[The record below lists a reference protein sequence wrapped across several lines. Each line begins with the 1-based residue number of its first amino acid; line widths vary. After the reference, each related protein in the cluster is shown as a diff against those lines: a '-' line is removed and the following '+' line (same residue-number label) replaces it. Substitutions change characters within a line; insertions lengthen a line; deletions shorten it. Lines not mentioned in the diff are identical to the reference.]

1 MAGGL
6 PRSGTYKCTWGALF
20 RQGERENLGSRVNH
34 AMPPPVKDNA
44 TLTAANNAARPAAAS
59 LPPAEAGIKQQ
70 PVALEVAVTV
80 NGARALEGS
89 DKREPF
95 SESTRTVLVFGNGAV
110 IRLSS
115 AVAPG
120 QLLFLTNEKTKKEV
134 ICQVVK
140 SKNYRNVSGYVELEF
155 TEPVVGFW
163 GMRFPGDRVVTAPP
177 PAPAAIATPKISE
190 IKPAIPAPVKKDLEA
205 KILEPKLVAPPAPRI
220 APPAALAPA
229 PANPEVPVNAAP
241 ENSIEPSFPIVDP
254 SRGADAKAFIIAA
267 QPETSPLLSTLDEA
281 NSPAASEMK
290 PAAPAGVNAAQS
302 PVSTDPETEALKQHT
317 ARLQEELSSMLFS
330 GAAPT
335 PSAKPVQNSPAPP
348 VVEKRT
354 PAEPAA
360 KVVEFTETPEPGPVW
375 TRPVEHAKIAAPS
388 QKSSLDDE
396 ELKIPAW
403 LEPLARNTAA
413 LAPTEEQV
421 EKEKPKRLAEQPK
434 IEEIATEPLAAKPKE
449 IVVELP
455 APSFGSELPLDRGDR
470 STGSVSRTSS
480 KGLFVGAIAAAFLLL
495 AGGGW
500 WYMRQQSSGVQTNE
514 ALAAP
519 APAASVPAATL
530 PSQPRRN
537 AALPTNPS
545 APVNPPAQNNL
556 PAQTNTVVQ
565 KNPIAKPAAIAPA
578 SLSTAPARNAQPS
591 SNPANGGSAV
601 ASAVSSQP
609 APTPEPVKKPT
620 LGEVR
625 LAAPKVT
632 RHHNSQNAVEADPG
646 LTLNDEQPESNTETL
661 NAGLSVDNKQPAAPV
676 VALKQ
681 PAAPVVD
688 LPVGGDVK
696 QAKLISS
703 IPPVYPA
710 LARNQ
715 HVSGDV
721 RIDALI
727 DANGRVTTMKVVSG
741 PTLLHQAAM
750 DALRQWKYQPASLD
764 GKPVPMHLTVT
775 IQFRFQ

>member
-1 MAGGL
+1 
-6 PRSGTYKCTWGALF
+6 
-20 RQGERENLGSRVNH
+20 
-34 AMPPPVKDNA
+34 
-44 TLTAANNAARPAAAS
+44 
-59 LPPAEAGIKQQ
+59 
-70 PVALEVAVTV
+70 
-80 NGARALEGS
+80 
-89 DKREPF
+89 
-95 SESTRTVLVFGNGAV
+95 GAV

-177 PAPAAIATPKISE
+177 PAPAAPQPLPPKVEAPAAIVTPKISE
-190 IKPAIPAPVKKDLEA
+190 TKPAIPAAIKKDSGA
-205 KILEPKLVAPPAPRI
+205 KIPEPKLVAPPTPRI

-229 PANPEVPVNAAP
+229 RANPEVPVNAAP
-241 ENSIEPSFPIVDP
+241 EKSIEPSFPIVDP

-317 ARLQEELSSMLFS
+317 ARLQEELSSLLFT

-354 PAEPAA
+354 PAIPAA

-375 TRPVEHAKIAAPS
+375 TKPAEHLKTAAPS
-388 QKSSLDDE
+388 QKSSFDDE

-403 LEPLARNTAA
+403 LEPLARNAA
-413 LAPTEEQV
+413 APASTEEPV
-421 EKEKPKRLAEQPK
+421 EKEKPKRIAEQPQ
-434 IEEIATEPLAAKPKE
+434 IEEIATEPLAAEPKE

-470 STGSVSRTSS
+470 STGSVSRSSS
-480 KGLFVGAIAAAFLLL
+480 KGLFVGAIAAAVLLL

-500 WYMRQQSSGVQTNE
+500 WYMRQQSSGVPTNE
-514 ALAAP
+514 ALALTPPSP
-519 APAASVPAATL
+519 AVSVPAVTL
-530 PSQPRRN
+530 PSQPQGN
-537 AALPTNPS
+537 AAVPTNPS
-545 APVNPPAQNNL
+545 APVNPAAQNNS
-556 PAQTNTVVQ
+556 PAQTNTVAQ
-565 KNPIAKPAAIAPA
+565 KNSAAEPAAIAPA
-578 SLSTAPARNAQPS
+578 SLSTTPARNAQPP
-591 SNPANGGSAV
+591 SNPANGGTAV

-609 APTPEPVKKPT
+609 APTPEPVKKPS

-632 RHHNSQNAVEADPG
+632 RHHTSQNAVEPDPG
-646 LTLNDEQPESNTETL
+646 LTLDDGRPESDTETL
-661 NAGLSVDNKQPAAPV
+661 NAGLSV
-676 VALKQ
+676 
-681 PAAPVVD
+681 
-688 LPVGGDVK
+688 
-696 QAKLISS
+696 
-703 IPPVYPA
+703 
-710 LARNQ
+710 
-715 HVSGDV
+715 
-721 RIDALI
+721 
-727 DANGRVTTMKVVSG
+727 
-741 PTLLHQAAM
+741 
-750 DALRQWKYQPASLD
+750 
-764 GKPVPMHLTVT
+764 
-775 IQFRFQ
+775 

>member
-1 MAGGL
+1 MVGPLPGGRTYRCLRGTLLQAGRIRNFSL
-6 PRSGTYKCTWGALF
+6 ASVP
-20 RQGERENLGSRVNH
+20 
-34 AMPPPVKDNA
+34 AMPPTVKENES
-44 TLTAANNAARPAAAS
+44 LTARPGTAQRPASTTTSHADAA
-59 LPPAEAGIKQQ
+59 IKQQ
-70 PVALEVAVTV
+70 PVALEVPVTV
-80 NGARALEGS
+80 NGARTVEGS

-95 SESTRTVLVFGNGAV
+95 SESTKTVLVFGNGAV

-134 ICQVVK
+134 ICQFVK

-177 PAPAAIATPKISE
+177 PAPAAIATSKISE
-190 IKPAIPAPVKKDLEA
+190 TKPAIPATIKKNSEA
-205 KILEPKLVAPPAPRI
+205 KIPEPKLVASAAPRI

-229 PANPEVPVNAAP
+229 RANPEVPVNVAP

-254 SRGADAKAFIIAA
+254 SRGADAKSFIIAA
-267 QPETSPLLSTLDEA
+267 QPETAPLLSTLDEA
-281 NSPAASEMK
+281 NSPAASETK

-302 PVSTDPETEALKQHT
+302 PVSTNQETEALKQHT
-317 ARLQEELSSMLFS
+317 ARLQEELSSLHFL

-335 PSAKPVQNSPAPP
+335 PSTKPVQNSPAPP

-360 KVVEFTETPEPGPVW
+360 KVVKFTETQEPGPVW

-403 LEPLARNTAA
+403 LEPLARNAA
-413 LAPTEEQV
+413 APAASEEPV
-421 EKEKPKRLAEQPK
+421 EKEKPKRIAEQPK
-434 IEEIATEPLAAKPKE
+434 IEEIATEPLAARPKE
-449 IVVELP
+449 IIVELP

-470 STGSVSRTSS
+470 STERVSRTSS
-480 KGLFVGAIAAAFLLL
+480 KGLLVGAIAAAFLLL

-500 WYMRQQSSGVQTNE
+500 WYMRQQSSEVPTNE

-519 APAASVPAATL
+519 APAVSVPAVTL
-530 PSQPRRN
+530 PSQPQGN
-537 AALPTNPS
+537 AALPTSPS
-545 APVNPPAQNNL
+545 ARVNPAAQNNS
-556 PAQTNTVVQ
+556 PVQTNTVAQ
-565 KNPIAKPAAIAPA
+565 KNPAAKPATIAPA
-578 SLSTAPARNAQPS
+578 SLSTTPARNAQPT
-591 SNPANGGSAV
+591 SNPANGGTAV

-609 APTPEPVKKPT
+609 VPTPEPVKKPT

-646 LTLNDEQPESNTETL
+646 LTLNDAQPESDTETL
-661 NAGLSVDNKQPAAPV
+661 NAGLVDNKQPAAPV
-676 VALKQ
+676 VAL
-681 PAAPVVD
+681 
-688 LPVGGDVK
+688 PVGGDVK
-696 QAKLISS
+696 QARLISS
-703 IPPVYPA
+703 IPPTYPV
-710 LARNQ
+710 LAKNQ

-727 DANGRVTTMKVVSG
+727 DANGRVTAMKVVSG
-741 PTLLHQAAM
+741 PTLLHQSAM
-750 DALRQWKYQPASLD
+750 DSLRQWKYQPATLD
-764 GKPVPMHLTVT
+764 
-775 IQFRFQ
+775 

>member
-1 MAGGL
+1 M
-6 PRSGTYKCTWGALF
+6 YVGALF
-20 RQGERENLGSRVNH
+20 RQGERQNLGSRVNH
-34 AMPPPVKDNA
+34 AMPPPVKDND
-44 TLTAANNAARPAAAS
+44 TLAAANNAARPAAAS
-59 LPPAEAGIKQQ
+59 LPPVEAGIKQQ

-80 NGARALEGS
+80 NGARALDGS

-95 SESTRTVLVFGNGAV
+95 SESTKTVLVFGNGAV

-155 TEPVVGFW
+155 TEPALGFW
-163 GMRFPGDRVVTAPP
+163 GMRFPGDRVVTAPQP
-177 PAPAAIATPKISE
+177 LAPKAEAPAAIATPKISE

-229 PANPEVPVNAAP
+229 RGNPEVPVNVAP

-267 QPETSPLLSTLDEA
+267 QPETPPLLSTLDET
-281 NSPAASEMK
+281 NSPAASETK

-302 PVSTDPETEALKQHT
+302 PVSTNQETEALKQHT
-317 ARLQEELSSMLFS
+317 ARLQEELSSLHFL

-335 PSAKPVQNSPAPP
+335 PSTKPVQNSPAPP

-354 PAEPAA
+354 AAIPAA
-360 KVVEFTETPEPGPVW
+360 KVVEFTETPKPGPVW
-375 TRPVEHAKIAAPS
+375 TKPPEQPKTAAPS

-403 LEPLARNTAA
+403 LEPLARNAA
-413 LAPTEEQV
+413 APASTEEPV
-421 EKEKPKRLAEQPK
+421 EKEKPKRIAEQPK
-434 IEEIATEPLAAKPKE
+434 IEEIATEPLTAGPKE

-480 KGLFVGAIAAAFLLL
+480 KGLFVGAIAAVVLLL

-500 WYMRQQSSGVQTNE
+500 WYMRQQSDDVQTNE

-519 APAASVPAATL
+519 APAVSVPAVTL
-530 PSQPRRN
+530 PSQPQGKS
-537 AALPTNPS
+537 ALPTNPS
-545 APVNPPAQNNL
+545 ARVNPAAQNNS
-556 PAQTNTVVQ
+556 PVQTNTVAQ
-565 KNPIAKPAAIAPA
+565 KNPVAKPAAIAPA
-578 SLSTAPARNAQPS
+578 SLSTTPARNAQPS

-632 RHHNSQNAVEADPG
+632 RHHNLQNAAEADPG

-661 NAGLSVDNKQPAAPV
+661 NAGLSVDNKQPAAP
-676 VALKQ
+676 
-681 PAAPVVD
+681 APVAA
-688 LPVGGDVK
+688 LPIGGDVK

-703 IPPVYPA
+703 VPPTYPA

-721 RIDALI
+721 RVDALI

>member
-6 PRSGTYKCTWGALF
+6 PRSRTYKCTWGALF
-20 RQGERENLGSRVNH
+20 RQGERQNLGSRVNH
-34 AMPPPVKDNA
+34 SMPPPVKDND
-44 TLTAANNAARPAAAS
+44 TLAAANNAARPGAAS

-80 NGARALEGS
+80 NGARALDGS
-89 DKREPF
+89 EKREPF
-95 SESTRTVLVFGNGAV
+95 SESTKTVLVFGNGAV

-120 QLLFLTNEKTKKEV
+120 QLLFLTNKKTKKEV
-134 ICQVVK
+134 ICEVVK

-155 TEPVVGFW
+155 TEPAVGFW

-177 PAPAAIATPKISE
+177 PAPAAIATSKISE
-190 IKPAIPAPVKKDLEA
+190 TKPAIPATIKKNSEA
-205 KILEPKLVAPPAPRI
+205 KIPEPKLVASAAPRI

-229 PANPEVPVNAAP
+229 RANPEVPVNVAP

-254 SRGADAKAFIIAA
+254 SRGADAKAFIISA
-267 QPETSPLLSTLDEA
+267 QSETPPLLSTLDEA
-281 NSPAASEMK
+281 NSPAVSDTK

-317 ARLQEELSSMLFS
+317 ARLQEELSSLLFS

-335 PSAKPVQNSPAPP
+335 PSAKPVQHSQALP
-348 VVEKRT
+348 VAEKRP
-354 PAEPAA
+354 PAIPAA

-403 LEPLARNTAA
+403 LEPLARNAA
-413 LAPTEEQV
+413 VPASTEEPV
-421 EKEKPKRLAEQPK
+421 EKEKPKRIAERPK
-434 IEEIATEPLAAKPKE
+434 IEEIATEPIAAGPRE

-455 APSFGSELPLDRGDR
+455 APSFGSELPPDRDH
-470 STGSVSRTSS
+470 SPTGSVSRSSS
-480 KGLFVGAIAAAFLLL
+480 KGLFVGAIAAAVLLL

-519 APAASVPAATL
+519 APVVSVPAVTL
-530 PSQPRRN
+530 PSQPQGN
-537 AALPTNPS
+537 AALLT
-545 APVNPPAQNNL
+545 NPPAPMNPLAQNNS
-556 PAQTNTVVQ
+556 PVQTNTVAQ
-565 KNPIAKPAAIAPA
+565 KNPVAKPAAIAPA
-578 SLSTAPARNAQPS
+578 SSSTTPARNAQPS
-591 SNPANGGSAV
+591 SNPANGGTAV

-632 RHHNSQNAVEADPG
+632 RHHNSQNAAEPDPG
-646 LTLNDEQPESNTETL
+646 LTLNDEQPESDTEAL
-661 NAGLSVDNKQPAAPV
+661 SAGLVDNKQPAAPV

-681 PAAPVVD
+681 PAAPDVT

-696 QAKLISS
+696 QAKLISTVR
-703 IPPVYPA
+703 PTYPA

-721 RIDALI
+721 RVDALI

-750 DALRQWKYQPASLD
+750 DSLRQWKYQPASLD

>member
-1 MAGGL
+1 M
-6 PRSGTYKCTWGALF
+6 YVGALF
-20 RQGERENLGSRVNH
+20 RQGECQNLGSRVNH
-34 AMPPPVKDNA
+34 AMPSPVKDND
-44 TLTAANNAARPAAAS
+44 TLAAANKAARPAAAS
-59 LPPAEAGIKQQ
+59 LPPVEAGIKQQ

-80 NGARALEGS
+80 NGARSLDGS

-95 SESTRTVLVFGNGAV
+95 SESTKTVLVFGNGAV

-155 TEPVVGFW
+155 TEPAVGFW

-177 PAPAAIATPKISE
+177 PAPAAPQPLPPKAKAPAAIVTPRIPETKPATP
-190 IKPAIPAPVKKDLEA
+190 AAPV
-205 KILEPKLVAPPAPRI
+205 
-220 APPAALAPA
+220 APA
-229 PANPEVPVNAAP
+229 RANPEVPVNAAP

-267 QPETSPLLSTLDEA
+267 QPETAPLLSTLDEA
-281 NSPAASEMK
+281 NSPAASETK

-302 PVSTDPETEALKQHT
+302 PVSTDPKTEALKQHT

-330 GAAPT
+330 GAALT
-335 PSAKPVQNSPAPP
+335 PPARPVQNSPAPP

-354 PAEPAA
+354 PAIPAA

-403 LEPLARNTAA
+403 LEPLARNAA
-413 LAPTEEQV
+413 APASTDEPV
-421 EKEKPKRLAEQPK
+421 EKEKAKRIAEQPK
-434 IEEIATEPLAAKPKE
+434 IEEIATEPLATGPKE

-455 APSFGSELPLDRGDR
+455 APSFGSELPLDRDDR
-470 STGSVSRTSS
+470 STGSVSRSSS

-500 WYMRQQSSGVQTNE
+500 WYMRQQSNDVQTNE

-519 APAASVPAATL
+519 APAVSVPAVTL
-530 PSQPRRN
+530 PSHRQGN
-537 AALPTNPS
+537 AALPTNPP
-545 APVNPPAQNNL
+545 APMNPPAQNNS
-556 PAQTNTVVQ
+556 PVQTNTVAQ
-565 KNPIAKPAAIAPA
+565 KNPVAKPAAIAPA
-578 SLSTAPARNAQPS
+578 SLSTTPARNAQPS

-632 RHHNSQNAVEADPG
+632 RHYNSQNAVEADPG

-681 PAAPVVD
+681 PAAPVAA
-688 LPVGGDVK
+688 LPIGGDVK

-703 IPPVYPA
+703 VPPVSPA

-721 RIDALI
+721 RVAALI

>member
-1 MAGGL
+1 M
-6 PRSGTYKCTWGALF
+6 WGALF
-20 RQGERENLGSRVNH
+20 RQGERQNLGSRVDH
-34 AMPPPVKDNA
+34 VMPPPVKDND
-44 TLTAANNAARPAAAS
+44 TLAAANNAARPAAAS

-80 NGARALEGS
+80 NGARALDGS

-95 SESTRTVLVFGNGAV
+95 SESTKTVLVFGNGAV

-190 IKPAIPAPVKKDLEA
+190 TKPAIPAPVKKDLEA
-205 KILEPKLVAPPAPRI
+205 KILEPRLVAPPAPRI

-229 PANPEVPVNAAP
+229 RANPEVPVNVAP

-254 SRGADAKAFIIAA
+254 SRGADAKAFIISA
-267 QPETSPLLSTLDEA
+267 QSETPPLLSTLDEA

-290 PAAPAGVNAAQS
+290 PAAPAAVNAAQS

-317 ARLQEELSSMLFS
+317 ARLQEELSSLLFS

-335 PSAKPVQNSPAPP
+335 PSAKPVQNSQAPP
-348 VVEKRT
+348 VVEKRP
-354 PAEPAA
+354 PAIPAA
-360 KVVEFTETPEPGPVW
+360 KVVEFTETQEPGPVW
-375 TRPVEHAKIAAPS
+375 TKPAEHPKTAAPS

-403 LEPLARNTAA
+403 LEPLARNAA
-413 LAPTEEQV
+413 APASTEEPV
-421 EKEKPKRLAEQPK
+421 EKEKAKRIAEQPK
-434 IEEIATEPLAAKPKE
+434 IEEIATEPLAAGPKE
-449 IVVELP
+449 IIVELP
-455 APSFGSELPLDRGDR
+455 APSFGSELPLDRNH
-470 STGSVSRTSS
+470 SPTGSVSRSSS
-480 KGLFVGAIAAAFLLL
+480 KGLFVGAIAAAVLLL

-500 WYMRQQSSGVQTNE
+500 WYMRQQSSEVPTNE

-519 APAASVPAATL
+519 APAVSVPAVTL
-530 PSQPRRN
+530 PSHPQGN

-545 APVNPPAQNNL
+545 APVNPAGQNNS
-556 PAQTNTVVQ
+556 PVQTNTVAQ
-565 KNPIAKPAAIAPA
+565 KNPVAKPAAIAPA
-578 SLSTAPARNAQPS
+578 SSSTTPARNAQPS

-646 LTLNDEQPESNTETL
+646 LILNDAQPEPDTETL

-676 VALKQ
+676 VT
-681 PAAPVVD
+681 

-727 DANGRVTTMKVVSG
+727 DANGRVTSMKVVSG

-775 IQFRFQ
+775 IQFRLQ

>member
-1 MAGGL
+1 M
-6 PRSGTYKCTWGALF
+6 YVGALF
-20 RQGERENLGSRVNH
+20 RQGERQNLGSRVNH
-34 AMPPPVKDNA
+34 AMPPTVKDND
-44 TLTAANNAARPAAAS
+44 TLAAANNAARPAAAS

-80 NGARALEGS
+80 NGARALDGS

-95 SESTRTVLVFGNGAV
+95 SESTKTVLVFGNGAV

-155 TEPVVGFW
+155 TEPAVGFW
-163 GMRFPGDRVVTAPP
+163 GMRFPGDRVSAPP
-177 PAPAAIATPKISE
+177 PAPAAPQPLPPKAEAPAAIVTPKISE
-190 IKPAIPAPVKKDLEA
+190 TKPAIPAAIKKDSGA
-205 KILEPKLVAPPAPRI
+205 KIPEPKLVAPPAPRI

-229 PANPEVPVNAAP
+229 RANPEVPVNVAP

-254 SRGADAKAFIIAA
+254 SRGADAKAFIISA
-267 QPETSPLLSTLDEA
+267 QSETPPLLSTLDEA

-290 PAAPAGVNAAQS
+290 PAAPAAVNAAQS

-317 ARLQEELSSMLFS
+317 ARLQEELSSLLFS

-335 PSAKPVQNSPAPP
+335 PSAKPVQHSQALP
-348 VVEKRT
+348 VAEKRT
-354 PAEPAA
+354 PAIPAA

-375 TRPVEHAKIAAPS
+375 TKPAEHPKTAAPS

-403 LEPLARNTAA
+403 LEPLARNAA
-413 LAPTEEQV
+413 VPASTEEPV
-421 EKEKPKRLAEQPK
+421 EKEKPKRIAEQPR

-480 KGLFVGAIAAAFLLL
+480 NGLFVGAIAAVVLLL

-500 WYMRQQSSGVQTNE
+500 WYMRQQSSEVQTNE

-519 APAASVPAATL
+519 APAASVPATTL
-530 PSQPRRN
+530 PSQPRGN

-545 APVNPPAQNNL
+545 APVNPSAQNNS
-556 PAQTNTVVQ
+556 PAQTNTVAQ

-578 SLSTAPARNAQPS
+578 SLSTAPARNAQPT
-591 SNPANGGSAV
+591 SNPANGGTAV

-609 APTPEPVKKPT
+609 APTPEPVKKAT

-632 RHHNSQNAVEADPG
+632 RHHTSQNAVEPDPG
-646 LTLNDEQPESNTETL
+646 LTLDDGRPESDTETL
-661 NAGLSVDNKQPAAPV
+661 NAGLSVDNKQPAAPA
-676 VALKQ
+676 VA
-681 PAAPVVD
+681 

-721 RIDALI
+721 RVDALI

>member
-6 PRSGTYKCTWGALF
+6 LRSRTYKCTWGALF
-20 RQGERENLGSRVNH
+20 RQGERQNLGSRVNH
-34 AMPPPVKDNA
+34 AMPPTVKDND
-44 TLTAANNAARPAAAS
+44 TLAAANNAARPAAAS
-59 LPPAEAGIKQQ
+59 LPSAEAGIKQQ

-80 NGARALEGS
+80 NGARALDGS

-95 SESTRTVLVFGNGAV
+95 SESTKTVLVFGNGAV

-155 TEPVVGFW
+155 TEPAVGFW
-163 GMRFPGDRVVTAPP
+163 GMRFPGDRVVTAPQP
-177 PAPAAIATPKISE
+177 LAPRAEAPAAIATPKISE

-229 PANPEVPVNAAP
+229 RANPEVPVNAAP

-254 SRGADAKAFIIAA
+254 SRGADAKAFIISA
-267 QPETSPLLSTLDEA
+267 QSETPPLLSTLDEA

-290 PAAPAGVNAAQS
+290 PAAPAAVNAAQS

-317 ARLQEELSSMLFS
+317 ARLQEELSSLLFS

-335 PSAKPVQNSPAPP
+335 PSAKPVQNSQAPP
-348 VVEKRT
+348 VVEKRP
-354 PAEPAA
+354 PAIPAA
-360 KVVEFTETPEPGPVW
+360 KVVEFTETQEPGPVW
-375 TRPVEHAKIAAPS
+375 TKPAEHPKTAAPS

-403 LEPLARNTAA
+403 LEPLARNAA
-413 LAPTEEQV
+413 VPASTEEPV
-421 EKEKPKRLAEQPK
+421 EKEKPKRIAERPK
-434 IEEIATEPLAAKPKE
+434 IEEIATEPIAAGPRE

-455 APSFGSELPLDRGDR
+455 APSFGSELPPDRDH
-470 STGSVSRTSS
+470 SPTGSVSRSSS
-480 KGLFVGAIAAAFLLL
+480 KGLFVGASAAAVLLL
-495 AGGGW
+495 AGGGR
-500 WYMRQQSSGVQTNE
+500 WYMRQQSNDVPTNE

-519 APAASVPAATL
+519 APAVSVPAVTL
-530 PSQPRRN
+530 SSQPQGN
-537 AALPTNPS
+537 AALPTSPP
-545 APVNPPAQNNL
+545 ARVNPAAQNNP
-556 PAQTNTVVQ
+556 PAQTNTVAQ
-565 KNPIAKPAAIAPA
+565 KNPAAKPATIAPA
-578 SLSTAPARNAQPS
+578 SLSTTPARNAQPS
-591 SNPANGGSAV
+591 SNPANGGTAV
-601 ASAVSSQP
+601 ARAVSSQP
-609 APTPEPVKKPT
+609 VPTPEPVKKPT

-646 LTLNDEQPESNTETL
+646 LTLNDEQPESDTETL
-661 NAGLSVDNKQPAAPV
+661 NAGLVDNKQPAAPV
-676 VALKQ
+676 VAL
-681 PAAPVVD
+681 
-688 LPVGGDVK
+688 PVGGDVK
-696 QAKLISS
+696 QARLISS
-703 IPPVYPA
+703 IPPTYPV
-710 LARNQ
+710 LAKNQ

-727 DANGRVTTMKVVSG
+727 DANGRVTAMKVVSG

-750 DALRQWKYQPASLD
+750 DSLRQWKYQPASLD

-775 IQFRFQ
+775 LQFRLQ

>member
-1 MAGGL
+1 
-6 PRSGTYKCTWGALF
+6 
-20 RQGERENLGSRVNH
+20 
-34 AMPPPVKDNA
+34 MPPPVKDND
-44 TLTAANNAARPAAAS
+44 TLAAANNAARPGAAS

-80 NGARALEGS
+80 NGARALDGS

-95 SESTRTVLVFGNGAV
+95 SESTKTVLVFGNGAV

-155 TEPVVGFW
+155 TEPAVGFW
-163 GMRFPGDRVVTAPP
+163 GMRFPGDRVSAPP
-177 PAPAAIATPKISE
+177 PAPATPQPLPPKAEAPAAIVTPKISE
-190 IKPAIPAPVKKDLEA
+190 TKPAIPATIKKDSGA
-205 KILEPKLVAPPAPRI
+205 KIPEPKLVAPAAPRI

-229 PANPEVPVNAAP
+229 RANPEVPVNVAP

-267 QPETSPLLSTLDEA
+267 QPETAPLLTTLDEA
-281 NSPAASEMK
+281 NSPAVSDTK

-317 ARLQEELSSMLFS
+317 ARLQEELSSLHFL

-335 PSAKPVQNSPAPP
+335 PSAKPVQNSQAPP

-360 KVVEFTETPEPGPVW
+360 KVVRFTETQEPGPVW

-403 LEPLARNTAA
+403 LEPLARNAA
-413 LAPTEEQV
+413 VPASTEEPV
-421 EKEKPKRLAEQPK
+421 EKEKPKRIAERPK
-434 IEEIATEPLAAKPKE
+434 IEEIATEPLAAGPKE
-449 IVVELP
+449 IIVELP

-470 STGSVSRTSS
+470 STGSVSRSSS
-480 KGLFVGAIAAAFLLL
+480 KGLFVGAIAAAVLLL

-519 APAASVPAATL
+519 APAVSVPAVTL
-530 PSQPRRN
+530 PSQPQGN
-537 AALPTNPS
+537 AALLT
-545 APVNPPAQNNL
+545 NPPAPMNPLAQNNS
-556 PAQTNTVVQ
+556 PVQTNTVAQ
-565 KNPIAKPAAIAPA
+565 KNPVAKPAAIAPA
-578 SLSTAPARNAQPS
+578 SLSTTPARNSQPP
-591 SNPANGGSAV
+591 SNPANGGTAV

-632 RHHNSQNAVEADPG
+632 RHHNSQNAAEPDPG
-646 LTLNDEQPESNTETL
+646 LTLNDEQPESDTEAL
-661 NAGLSVDNKQPAAPV
+661 SAGLVDNKQPAAPV

-681 PAAPVVD
+681 PAAPDVA

-696 QAKLISS
+696 QAKLISTVR
-703 IPPVYPA
+703 PTYPA

-721 RIDALI
+721 RVDALI

>member
-1 MAGGL
+1 M
-6 PRSGTYKCTWGALF
+6 YVGALF
-20 RQGERENLGSRVNH
+20 RQGECQNLGSRVNH
-34 AMPPPVKDNA
+34 AMPSPVKDND
-44 TLTAANNAARPAAAS
+44 TLAAANKAARPAAAS
-59 LPPAEAGIKQQ
+59 LPPVEAGIKQQ

-80 NGARALEGS
+80 NGARSLDGS

-95 SESTRTVLVFGNGAV
+95 SESTKTVLVFGNGAV

-163 GMRFPGDRVVTAPP
+163 GMRFPGDRVFTAP
-177 PAPAAIATPKISE
+177 
-190 IKPAIPAPVKKDLEA
+190 
-205 KILEPKLVAPPAPRI
+205 
-220 APPAALAPA
+220 
-229 PANPEVPVNAAP
+229 
-241 ENSIEPSFPIVDP
+241 
-254 SRGADAKAFIIAA
+254 
-267 QPETSPLLSTLDEA
+267 
-281 NSPAASEMK
+281 PAASEMK

-317 ARLQEELSSMLFS
+317 ARLQEELSSLLFT

-335 PSAKPVQNSPAPP
+335 PSARPVQNSQALP

-354 PAEPAA
+354 PAIPAA
-360 KVVEFTETPEPGPVW
+360 KVVEFAETPEPGPVW
-375 TRPVEHAKIAAPS
+375 TKPAEHPKTAASS

-403 LEPLARNTAA
+403 LEPLARNAA
-413 LAPTEEQV
+413 APASTEEPV
-421 EKEKPKRLAEQPK
+421 EKGKPKRIAEQPK
-434 IEEIATEPLAAKPKE
+434 IEEIATEPLAAGPKE

-470 STGSVSRTSS
+470 STERVSRTSS
-480 KGLFVGAIAAAFLLL
+480 KGLLVGAIAAAFLLL

-500 WYMRQQSSGVQTNE
+500 WYMRQQSSEVPTNE

-519 APAASVPAATL
+519 APAVSVPAVTL
-530 PSQPRRN
+530 PSQPQGN

-545 APVNPPAQNNL
+545 APVNPAAQNNS
-556 PAQTNTVVQ
+556 PVQTNTVAQ
-565 KNPIAKPAAIAPA
+565 KNSAAKPAAIAPA
-578 SLSTAPARNAQPS
+578 SLSTTPARNAQPP
-591 SNPANGGSAV
+591 SNPANGGTAV

-609 APTPEPVKKPT
+609 VPTPEPVKKPT

-646 LTLNDEQPESNTETL
+646 LTLNDEQPESDTETL
-661 NAGLSVDNKQPAAPV
+661 SAGLVDNKQPAAPV

-681 PAAPVVD
+681 PAAPVVA

-721 RIDALI
+721 RVDALI

-775 IQFRFQ
+775 IQFRLQ